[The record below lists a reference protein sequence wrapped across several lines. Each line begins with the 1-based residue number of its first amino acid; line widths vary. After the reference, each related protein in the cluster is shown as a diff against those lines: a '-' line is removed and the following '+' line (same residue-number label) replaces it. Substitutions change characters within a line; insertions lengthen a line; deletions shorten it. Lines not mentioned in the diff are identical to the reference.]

1 MKDKSEV
8 EWTGVVV
15 AKEAQTRDEASPGL
29 SSKAR
34 ADGWAHPD
42 LKSVWLGRALLSLY
56 LRA

>member
-8 EWTGVVV
+8 EWTGGVV

-34 ADGWAHPD
+34 AVGWANPD
-42 LKSVWLGRALLSLY
+42 LKSVWLGRALFIGS
-56 LRA
+56 